1 MRALLPFLACLML
14 VLTVW
19 SGVAHAT
26 EIAGSVEASFSEMFA
41 HVDGD
46 GDQVPADADKG
57 YPHHHASC
65 HGHDVGTPLSSRMT
79 VPMRIAENNFGV
91 RTFPAIVSHDG
102 EQALRPP
109 QA

>member
-1 MRALLPFLACLML
+1 MRALFPFLACLML
-14 VLTVW
+14 VLTGW
-19 SGVAHAT
+19 SGVAHAR
-26 EIAGSVEASFSEMFA
+26 EIVGSVEASSSEMFA

-46 GDQVPADADKG
+46 GDQVPADAEKG

-65 HGHDVGTPLSSRMT
+65 HGHDVGTPLSDRMT
-79 VPMRIAENNFGV
+79 APVKIAGNSFGV
-91 RTFPAIVSHDG
+91 RVFPAIASHDG

>member
-1 MRALLPFLACLML
+1 MRKLLPFFACLML
-14 VLTVW
+14 VLTSW

-26 EIAGSVEASFSEMFA
+26 EIAGSVEASSSEMFA

-65 HGHDVGTPLSSRMT
+65 HGHDVGTPFSGHMT
-79 VPMRIAENNFGV
+79 VLTVMAENTFGV
-91 RTFPAIVSHDG
+91 RTFPAVAPHDN

>member
-1 MRALLPFLACLML
+1 MRTLLPFLACLML
-14 VLTVW
+14 VLTGW

-26 EIAGSVEASFSEMFA
+26 EIAGSVEASSSEMFA

-65 HGHDVGTPLSSRMT
+65 HGHDVGTLLSGRMT
-79 VPMRIAENNFGV
+79 APVKIADTTFGV
-91 RTFPAIVSHDG
+91 RVFPASASHDG

>member
-1 MRALLPFLACLML
+1 MRKLLPLLACLML
-14 VLTVW
+14 VLTSW

-26 EIAGSVEASFSEMFA
+26 EIAGSGEASSSEMYA

-46 GDQVPADADKG
+46 GDQVPADADRS

-65 HGHDVGTPLSSRMT
+65 HGHDVGTPFSGRMT
-79 VPMRIAENNFGV
+79 VPTKMAENTFDV
-91 RTFPAIVSHDG
+91 RVFPAIASHDG

>member
-1 MRALLPFLACLML
+1 MRTLLPFLACLML
-14 VLTVW
+14 VLTGW
-19 SGVAHAT
+19 SGIAHAK
-26 EIAGSVEASFSEMFA
+26 EIAGSVEASSSEMFA

-65 HGHDVGTPLSSRMT
+65 HGHDVGTPFSGRMT
-79 VPMRIAENNFGV
+79 APVRIADNTFGV
-91 RTFPAIVSHDG
+91 RVFPAIVSHDG